1 MDKNYEL
8 FIGQLTNTIYET
20 TDIPLENI
28 KFVKK
33 DGGDLL
39 NIIFAEHDD
48 AYEVCSV
55 HVEELYVAYQNGIR
69 LNTIVDYICSD
80 VLHAKSIY
88 VYDKPKN

>member
-39 NIIFAEHDD
+39 NIIFA
-48 AYEVCSV
+48 
-55 HVEELYVAYQNGIR
+55 
-69 LNTIVDYICSD
+69 
-80 VLHAKSIY
+80 
-88 VYDKPKN
+88 